1 MTPSRSGCRAA
12 TTASVSGTLVLLSA
26 WQTRERNFV
35 PAGPLTPGWSRH
47 VGAAHSPAVPLP
59 SSGAPPRQSRRP
71 RRRQSPERPR
81 TTPRLHPRPRPSD
94 RARAQ
99 YYSPTYQQA
108 QPHPP
113 PTHAMPRR
121 TRRRSDPTS
130 SEPADRPSTRHRVAR
145 RSRLVPTSFTRVCAR
160 DGVSRHRAPSR
171 CMGLPQGEA
180 EKTWPVIV
188 SSPAP
193 TRSGAGG
200 ASGVSLSDVRLL
212 VQ

>member
-1 MTPSRSGCRAA
+1 MRDPNHSEPQRGSKSFTLLVGAWSRLTPVALVGADTLARHIRRRCRCLQAGHRPARAA
-12 TTASVSGTLVLLSA
+12 A
-26 WQTRERNFV
+26 
-35 PAGPLTPGWSRH
+35 
-47 VGAAHSPAVPLP
+47 PAV
-59 SSGAPPRQSRRP
+59 ANRQN
-71 RRRQSPERPR
+71 
-81 TTPRLHPRPRPSD
+81 
-94 RARAQ
+94 ARAQ
-99 YYSPTYQQA
+99 PLVYTHGPDRATVHEPSTT
-108 QPHPP
+108 PP
-113 PTHAMPRR
+113 PTSRRSHTRHLPTRCHRR

-200 ASGVSLSDVRLL
+200 ASGVSLSVT
-212 VQ
+212 